1 MYALLIVNALSMY
14 IFDCFFSNNCVF
26 MKQYTYWNIPIV
38 ITSFVIEEKN
48 ITDAFS
54 KYHSSMVCWGILEV
68 SSVSV

>member
-48 ITDAFS
+48 ITDFAFFN
-54 KYHSSMVCWGILEV
+54 
-68 SSVSV
+68 SVIIFCIFSWNVIV